1 MNNNQYSNKSKTTLS
16 APTSPTMKLRKSQS
30 FNGIIEESFPEIAN
44 TFTSD
49 AQLNASFVKS
59 QSHQELQLE
68 NLLKIEPNSKI
79 DSQKPINSERLSKI
93 KFNFR
98 GSKENSVKPS
108 QRSSTTST
116 ISKMTKKESFNWN
129 ADDPS
134 DDPLQVHIKPHEKK
148 GKDGCCS
155 SCFRKL
161 KMIPHLFRLI
171 LYCSFG
177 SILFMTPGVVSLLFF
192 IEDRDVYFTSFS
204 PKQTDLIFDFS
215 LGGYPVFLFS
225 VYWTISWNSFWA
237 FRYCFRILPDVI
249 MKLIDAAMGDTLGHD
264 LNEAI
269 SHHLDYSRTLKN
281 YLTWCLTNWIS
292 WVSLF
297 LKDIGYEKTVSLILS
312 SIFFASLVWFLEK
325 YVLQLFSVSFH
336 KKIHQERIET
346 LRTEL
351 LVLEVLNK
359 AAKKKRKLLSAKKMA
374 NSKKKANNFVVQDQK
389 KFWSRSSVS
398 DVAEKERKNDF
409 CSLDSVKTTA
419 SHSVPNVSTVI
430 NVTQVSDD
438 SFSEHEEDG
447 KSNRSSLMDKKIS
460 SSGKAMDLVS
470 LFGAVIGAESIGG
483 ASQGIL
489 LRNKSDAK
497 KIARKIFESLTQ
509 KDSLIK
515 KDFEPYFESDELNNV
530 FKIFDKDDN
539 GNISK
544 QEFKS
549 KILEIFYNH
558 ENIEKSMRQ
567 STQAISKLDSI
578 LKIFVWIIIFFVTI
592 AIFSI
597 NVSAFMATFLSI
609 WAGVLFAISGSVQ
622 VLVQNLIFLFIIH
635 PYRVEIEKECYVVK
649 EFGLTATCLRLGNGK
664 EIYAPNF
671 MLAQKLIHNFRRSG
685 PQSEP
690 INLSVSKETSFH
702 KIEML
707 KDKIVKYLELEE
719 SREFNIK
726 FNFKLKDLGTNYFLI
741 TGSLEHRNNWQDS
754 SAASNRRSRFM
765 WKLKEIIDEVG
776 IELVTIPT

>member
-148 GKDGCCS
+148 GKDG
-155 SCFRKL
+155 
-161 KMIPHLFRLI
+161 
-171 LYCSFG
+171 Y
-177 SILFMTPGVVSLLFF
+177 
-192 IEDRDVYFTSFS
+192 
-204 PKQTDLIFDFS
+204 
-215 LGGYPVFLFS
+215 
-225 VYWTISWNSFWA
+225 
-237 FRYCFRILPDVI
+237 
-249 MKLIDAAMGDTLGHD
+249 AAMGDTLGHD

-281 YLTWCLTNWIS
+281 YLT
-292 WVSLF
+292 
-297 LKDIGYEKTVSLILS
+297 
-312 SIFFASLVWFLEK
+312 
-325 YVLQLFSVSFH
+325 
-336 KKIHQERIET
+336 KIHQERIET

-635 PYRVEIEKECYVVK
+635 PFDVGDRVEIEKECYVVK

-690 INLSVSKETSFH
+690 INLSVSKETSFQ

-726 FNFKLKDLGTNYFLI
+726 FNL
-741 TGSLEHRNNWQDS
+741 
-754 SAASNRRSRFM
+754 
-765 WKLKEIIDEVG
+765 
-776 IELVTIPT
+776 